1 MTQWPPPTL
10 SWSLSVT
17 DPEEI
22 ANRDY
27 SSELHF
33 TTSRSSGPGG
43 QHVNKL
49 ETRVTLR
56 FMPAQ
61 SFVLTE
67 EEKAQLLGKWAN
79 QLTQEGWFITHAEKH
94 RSQLQN
100 KQEVLKKFRLALK
113 QAFTKPK
120 PRKPTKPT
128 KASVRKRVDD
138 KKKHAQKKSMR
149 RRPDL
154 D

>member
-1 MTQWPPPTL
+1 M
-10 SWSLSVT
+10 T

-22 ANRDY
+22 AGRNFFPD
-27 SSELHF
+27 LKF

-56 FMPAQ
+56 FNVVH
-61 SFVLTE
+61 STVLSE
-67 EEKAQLLGKWAN
+67 EEKQHLLQKWAEK
-79 QLTQEGWFITHAEKH
+79 LTQDAELVISSQAQ

-100 KQEVLKKFRLALK
+100 KEACLTKFRKLIKA
-113 QAFTKPK
+113 AFTKPK
-120 PRKPTKPT
+120 PRRATQPT
-128 KASVRKRVDD
+128 KASVRRRRED
-138 KKKHAQKKSMR
+138 KQKQSQKKNLR
-149 RRPDL
+149 KPPDL